1 MIRPDATSEAELWTR
16 CPECA
21 ELVNRRKLERK
32 LFVCPRC
39 GYHFRLTADQRLALL
54 IDRGS
59 FVEHDA
65 GLGSRDIL
73 DFPDEPP
80 YEQRLAEVAA
90 RTGHPEAV
98 LTGMARIDGIM
109 IALGVFNFVFMG
121 GSMGSAVGEKLTR
134 IIEHALAERLP
145 LVIVSASGG
154 ARMQEGIYSLMQM
167 AKLTAALG
175 RLRAAGLPYVSVLTD
190 PTTGGV
196 AASVALLG
204 DVNVAEPRALIGFA
218 GPRVIAETLNEQLPA
233 DFQRSEFLMRH
244 GMLDAVVER
253 AELKQTLARL
263 LRLLD
268 TRGTGRAR
276 DVEAHP
282 RVEGHAPPAGQ
293 ASDGVDR
300 VGRRSRR
307 TPPRR
312 HDGA

>member
-1 MIRPDATSEAELWTR
+1 VRATQMIRPDATGETELWTR

-54 IDRGS
+54 LDRGS

-80 YEQRLAEVAA
+80 YEQRLSETAA
-90 RTGHPEAV
+90 RTGHREAV
-98 LTGMARIDGIM
+98 LTGTGRIDGTPV
-109 IALGVFNFVFMG
+109 AVGVFNFPFMG

-134 IIEHALAERLP
+134 IIEHALGERLA

-167 AKLTAALG
+167 AKLTVALG

-218 GPRVIAETLNEQLPA
+218 GPRVIAQTLNEQLPA
-233 DFQRSEFLMRH
+233 DFQRSEFLMKH
-244 GMLDAVVER
+244 GMLDAVVAR
-253 AELKQTLARL
+253 AELKRTLARL

-268 TRGTGRAR
+268 TRDAERAR
-276 DVEAHP
+276 DVEAQP
-282 RVEGHAPPAGQ
+282 RADGRSAPAG
-293 ASDGVDR
+293 S
-300 VGRRSRR
+300 
-307 TPPRR
+307 R
-312 HDGA
+312 HDGGARRTGARRRDDA